1 MRQVDNLDLLEMLAS
16 LLTSLCLIV
25 SFYTENYFLL
35 SITVAFTYFMISYL
49 LDSQIKD
56 NDDE

>member
-1 MRQVDNLDLLEMLAS
+1 MRQDDNLDLLEMLAS
-16 LLTSLCLIV
+16 LLTTICLIV

-35 SITVAFTYFMISYL
+35 SLSIAFTYFMISYL

-56 NDDE
+56 NNDE